1 MRYSLSLAAY
11 LAVSGRLE
19 GYANKKLAERLAQ
32 GKEDPDRIAER
43 RGMASVARPV
53 GMLVWFHAA
62 SVGESVSLLNL
73 IEHILDDFPDLNILM
88 TTGTRSSADLM
99 ETRLPAGTIH
109 QFLPLDARP
118 FVQKFLNH
126 WQPDLAIW
134 TESELWPALIAETH
148 ARGTRM
154 LMVNARMSRKSHNA
168 WRWLPGLA
176 RAMLRRFDHFL
187 VQDDTTARYL
197 GRLGAP
203 ADKVEVTGS
212 LKANSGALPH
222 DEDERQ
228 RLVDLLKT
236 RPVWLAASTHPGEE
250 EIAAIAHGQA
260 IKASHRLLLI
270 LAPRHP
276 ERGPEIAEMLRA
288 KGWNVSVRS
297 EGGSIQP
304 ATQIY
309 LADTM
314 GEMGLWYRLA
324 PVTFLGGSLV
334 QIGGH
339 NPFEPAAL
347 GSAILHGPHVASAA
361 EIYKRLGEAKGAR
374 QVSSADGLARVI
386 VDLLEP
392 HRAAALAHAAW
403 EVTSSGAGATERALA
418 LITEAIDDAEADK
431 LRHQK

>member
-1 MRYSLSLAAY
+1 MGFSLSMSAY

-19 GYANKKLAERLAQ
+19 GFANRKLAERLAR
-32 GKEDPDRIAER
+32 GKEDPDRIEER
-43 RGMASVARPV
+43 RGVASVARPP

-73 IEHILDDFPDLNILM
+73 IEQILDDFPDLNILM
-88 TTGTRSSADLM
+88 TTGTRTSAAMMQDRM
-99 ETRLPAGTIH
+99 PVGTIH
-109 QFLPLDARP
+109 QFLPVDARP
-118 FVQKFLNH
+118 FVRRFLDH

-154 LMVNARMSRKSHNA
+154 VMLNARMSQKSFKA
-168 WRWLPGLA
+168 WRWMRGLA
-176 RAMLRRFDHFL
+176 RAMLRRFEHIL
-187 VQDDTTARYL
+187 VQDETTATYL
-197 GRLGAP
+197 RKLGA
-203 ADKVEVTGS
+203 AREVIEVTGS

-222 DEDERQ
+222 DEAERQ
-228 RLVDLLKT
+228 RLVEMLKT

-250 EIAAIAHGQA
+250 DIAAKAHGQA
-260 IKASHRLLLI
+260 MKASHRLLLI

-276 ERGPEIAEMLRA
+276 ERGPQIAATLRA
-288 KGWNVSVRS
+288 LGWNVAVRS
-297 EGGSIQP
+297 EGEELRPS
-304 ATQIY
+304 TQIY

-334 QIGGH
+334 EIGGH

-347 GSAILHGPHVASAA
+347 GSAILHGPHVTNAA
-361 EIYKRLGEAKGAR
+361 ETYARLGEANGAR
-374 QVSSADGLARVI
+374 QVGSVTELAAAV
-386 VDLLEP
+386 VDLMEP
-392 HRAAALAHAAW
+392 HRAASLAHAAW
-403 EVTSSGAGATERALA
+403 EITSSGAAATDRAVT
-418 LITEAIDDAEADK
+418 LITEIIDDVEADR